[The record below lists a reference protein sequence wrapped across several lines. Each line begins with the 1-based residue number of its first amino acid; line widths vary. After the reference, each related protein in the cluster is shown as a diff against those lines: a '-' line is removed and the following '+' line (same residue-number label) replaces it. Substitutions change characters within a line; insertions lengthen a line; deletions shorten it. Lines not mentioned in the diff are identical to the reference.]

1 MSKTLKIILAIIG
14 LIILWV
20 LTLYFRRAP
29 IEQDLINRVK
39 ATLNRPEFNQV
50 AVSFQGRDGSLTG
63 EVSSQ
68 LIADEAEQLAKKL
81 WGVRVIN
88 NQLNVPVEK
97 QMFFTNLQGYF
108 QNGKFIFG
116 GVIPD
121 EAWRA
126 KLIQL
131 AEKAF
136 GAGKLVDQLSIDP
149 SVRLPDFFEK
159 AFAAFLG
166 LKGIDE
172 AGFSIG
178 ADKFVL
184 KGKVPTD
191 EIKTRLGAELAK
203 ALAPL
208 QVQNELQV
216 ISAAAAKPSLQDV
229 QKFFSANTIEFDFGS
244 SRLSSQSRQTLD
256 RAFELINQV
265 PEANFEIEGHTDNI
279 GSDAYN
285 LRLSRARAISVRLY
299 LLERGIKPERLS
311 VNAFGEKQPKA
322 NNDTEEG
329 RQRNRR
335 AEFRLK

>member
-121 EAWRA
+121 EAWRV

-178 ADKFVL
+178 EKRMPVHIEWRNCCQSLLAGL
-184 KGKVPTD
+184 PM
-191 EIKTRLGAELAK
+191 REL
-203 ALAPL
+203 
-208 QVQNELQV
+208 
-216 ISAAAAKPSLQDV
+216 
-229 QKFFSANTIEFDFGS
+229 
-244 SRLSSQSRQTLD
+244 
-256 RAFELINQV
+256 
-265 PEANFEIEGHTDNI
+265 
-279 GSDAYN
+279 
-285 LRLSRARAISVRLY
+285 
-299 LLERGIKPERLS
+299 
-311 VNAFGEKQPKA
+311 
-322 NNDTEEG
+322 
-329 RQRNRR
+329 
-335 AEFRLK
+335 